1 MTVTWDK
8 REITFIV
15 RRNAKGRVERGSR
28 WINRRPAGW
37 GPGGRIRHRVDR
49 SKESVNDH
57 FVGEGA
63 VLGEATKVNANLIIH
78 VIGKRSLNAKHRSD
92 SFAICSPPANYAFEL
107 GEHMFS
113 IRVSGT
119 KVNDNTRYQNPLDLS
134 EKDPE
139 LLEIGAPEYA
149 GNIFLKYQI
158 GGLSLGWQ
166 SQFISEMLLG
176 NGPEVETY
184 ETLFGPSIL
193 MDDMWIHD
201 FNGSYAIQDN
211 VNLSFG
217 VRNVTEEEPFTTTPS
232 QRNSRLHVLD
242 GTQPHPDA
250 RR

>member
-1 MTVTWDK
+1 
-8 REITFIV
+8 
-15 RRNAKGRVERGSR
+15 
-28 WINRRPAGW
+28 
-37 GPGGRIRHRVDR
+37 
-49 SKESVNDH
+49 
-57 FVGEGA
+57 
-63 VLGEATKVNANLIIH
+63 
-78 VIGKRSLNAKHRSD
+78 
-92 SFAICSPPANYAFEL
+92 
-107 GEHMFS
+107 MFS

-158 GGLSLGWQ
+158 GSLSLGWQ

-184 ETLFGPSIL
+184 ETLFGPSVL

-217 VRNVTEEEPFTTTPS
+217 VRNVTEEEPFITANAYPLALADACSGWDSTSHSRRQTLDKNAPLGRFFCAAGLVSRPTTFS
-232 QRNSRLHVLD
+232 QSLD
-242 GTQPHPDA
+242 
-250 RR
+250 